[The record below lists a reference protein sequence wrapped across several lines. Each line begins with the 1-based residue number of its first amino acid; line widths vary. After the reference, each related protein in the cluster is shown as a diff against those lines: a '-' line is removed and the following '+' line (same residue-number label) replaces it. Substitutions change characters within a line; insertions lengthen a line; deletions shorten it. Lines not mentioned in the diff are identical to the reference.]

1 MISLT
6 RRVFLRNGILGAA
19 GLALGSQ
26 LDKSLYALE
35 KDGDLY
41 SFQKAI
47 RPFTLIPS
55 ICHQCQAGCGLLG
68 MVVGEELIRLLG
80 YSRSP
85 HNKGGWMRVRLQL
98 KPFLRGSAFQP

>member
-1 MISLT
+1 MAEFT
-6 RRVFLRNGILGAA
+6 RRVFLRAGILGAA
-19 GLALGSQ
+19 GLALGSP
-26 LDKSLYALE
+26 LDKLLYALE

-68 MVVGEELIRLLG
+68 MVVDGELIGILG
-80 YSRSP
+80 NPRYP
-85 HNKGGWMRVRLQL
+85 NNKGGLWPRAIAGGNFSFDHGRI
-98 KPFLRGSAFQP
+98 

>member
-1 MISLT
+1 MVEFT
-6 RRVFLRNGILGAA
+6 RRIFLRNGILGAA

-26 LDKSLYALE
+26 LDKLLYALE
-35 KDGDLY
+35 TDGDLY

-68 MVVGEELIRLLG
+68 MVVDGELIGVLG
-80 YSRSP
+80 NPRYP
-85 HNKGGWMRVRLQL
+85 NNKGGSLHQGHWRSQSCL
-98 KPFLRGSAFQP
+98 